1 MLSLNKYMQESNPV
15 MLKEMSYSEKL
26 DEAAKKYRAAK
37 EASKKNLAYPEI
49 GTWKDF
55 WEEHAKFYAAACDV
69 LKEKL
74 KKKER
79 AVEIYDSM
87 WRDACDYAEIG
98 DAGECW
104 PDEFKELEQLGEI
117 ESEDEDG

>member
-1 MLSLNKYMQESNPV
+1 
-15 MLKEMSYSEKL
+15 MSYSEKL
-26 DEAAKKYRAAK
+26 DEAVKKFKAAK
-37 EASKKNLAYPEI
+37 DA
-49 GTWKDF
+49 GTWEEF
-55 WEEHAKFYAAACDV
+55 WEEHAKFYAAACDA

-87 WRDACDYAEIG
+87 WRDACNYAEI
-98 DAGECW
+98 DAFSECW